1 MSYFENLPGQRI
13 VVTGGAGFVG
23 SNIVKRL
30 LDGGATVVVL
40 DDFYTGT
47 TENLPANDAKL
58 EIVRGTVT
66 DYELVRD
73 VVKGANV
80 VFHEAARS
88 IIVSTRN
95 PREDYE
101 VNIGG
106 TLNVLLAVKETAV
119 PRIVYAS
126 SASVYGNPR
135 YLPINEDDATN
146 MLSPYSVSKF
156 AGENYCK
163 AFYESYG
170 LSTSVVRYSNVY
182 GLGQRPDNPYCG
194 VVSKF
199 FEQAMAAEAPRIH
212 GDGEQTRDFTYIDDV
227 VEATLLAG
235 FNSKAE
241 GQVYNVGTGRET
253 TVNQLARLII
263 QVTGAQVEP
272 AYIDRRD
279 IDNIRR
285 RVVNIEKIRRELRWV
300 PSVTIE
306 QGLRRTYQWLKESAT
321 EKSQS

>member
-1 MSYFENLPGQRI
+1 VRKVL
-13 VVTGGAGFVG
+13 
-23 SNIVKRL
+23 K
-30 LDGGATVVVL
+30 GAT
-40 DDFYTGT
+40 
-47 TENLPANDAKL
+47 
-58 EIVRGTVT
+58 TVI
-66 DYELVRD
+66 
-73 VVKGANV
+73 
-80 VFHEAARS
+80 HEAARN

-106 TLNVLLAVKETAV
+106 TLNVLLAVRELCLGRV
-119 PRIVYAS
+119 VYAS

-170 LSTSVVRYSNVY
+170 LSASVVRYSNVY
-182 GLGQRPDNPYCG
+182 GTAQRPDNPYCG

-199 FEQAMAAEAPRIH
+199 FEAALAGHPPRIH

-227 VEATLLAG
+227 VEATLLAA
-235 FNSKAE
+235 FTAKAE
-241 GQVYNVGTGRET
+241 GQIYNVGTGRET
-253 TVNQLARLII
+253 TVNELARII
-263 QVTGAQVEP
+263 IRVTGADVEP
-272 AYIDRRD
+272 AYVDRRD

-285 RVVNIEKIRRELRWV
+285 RVLNIEKIRRELRWV
-300 PSVTIE
+300 PTITVE
-306 QGLRRTYQWLKESAT
+306 EGLRRTYRWLT
-321 EKSQS
+321 QNTN

>member
-1 MSYFENLPGQRI
+1 MEWNEIVRGLRV

-23 SNIVKRL
+23 SNIVRRL
-30 LDGGATVVVL
+30 LDSSARVIVL
-40 DDFYTGT
+40 DDFYTGK
-47 TENLPANDAKL
+47 ENNLPADNPNL
-58 EIVRGTVT
+58 EVVRGTVT
-66 DYELVRD
+66 DFELVRNI
-73 VVKGANV
+73 VRGADRV
-80 VFHEAARS
+80 IHEAARN

-106 TLNVLLAVKETAV
+106 TLNVLLAAREFSTSRV
-119 PRIVYAS
+119 VYAS

-146 MLSPYSVSKF
+146 MLSPYAVSKF

-182 GLGQRPDNPYCG
+182 GTLQRPDNPYCG
-194 VVSKF
+194 VIAKF
-199 FEQAMAAEAPRIH
+199 FESAMANEPPRIH
-212 GDGEQTRDFTYIDDV
+212 GDGEQTRDFTFIDDV
-227 VEATLLAG
+227 VDATLQAA
-235 FNSKAE
+235 FSSKAE

-253 TVNQLARLII
+253 TINQLARTII
-263 QVTGAQVEP
+263 AITGSQVEP
-272 AYIDRRD
+272 VYVDRRD

-300 PSVTIE
+300 PSITIE
-306 QGLRRTYQWLKESAT
+306 QGLRRTYEWLKGSSEF
-321 EKSQS
+321 